1 MTSPTTDRPLRV
13 LFVVFTR
20 SSLGHIV
27 RSTTAAARFAA
38 EGHDVAVACHEEAR
52 DIPAKAGLTWLPI
65 DEIGPAPAWRGMN
78 DPERLRE
85 FIRGR
90 LASPAYVEA
99 SLADELRVIDE
110 FRPDVVLSDM
120 RNTAGVAAAMR
131 GLPSYSIHNLKL
143 FRHPMHVIL
152 PEVLATLSSL
162 GVADV
167 YARRVLGDAM
177 LVPDIALLDDLS
189 VLPAET
195 AALICSLT
203 SEIRHVGPLIPPELA
218 ASAGRPRDPGDPA
231 ARPSGPDGPGGPAA
245 RPSGPGGP
253 GDSGDEP
260 GRRRPLV
267 HVTLGGSGAGD
278 HEIRR
283 VAQAVA
289 DLDVHLAVTLGAAAT
304 PEQVAE
310 AQRALDAVVRTAT
323 VTVTGFRHDAVEL
336 TRAADAA
343 VLHGGHA
350 SMIEGLVLGTPLV
363 FLPHSTE
370 QRLNARRV
378 EELGLGAVLTPDDDE
393 TAVRA
398 KIERALGLKGR
409 PALTRFAEA
418 LVAADGAGRIVE
430 YVTRSWR
437 LARAVAA

>member
-1 MTSPTTDRPLRV
+1 LTSPTTDRPLRV

-90 LASPAYVEA
+90 LAAPAYVEA

-131 GLPSYSIHNLKL
+131 GLPSFSIHNLKL

-162 GVADV
+162 GVADAH
-167 YARRVLGDAM
+167 ARRVLGDAM

-203 SEIRHVGPLIPPELA
+203 SEIRHIGPLIPPELA
-218 ASAGRPRDPGDPA
+218 ASA
-231 ARPSGPDGPGGPAA
+231 ARPSGPDGPGG
-245 RPSGPGGP
+245 
-253 GDSGDEP
+253 SGDEA
-260 GRRRPLV
+260 RRGRPLV

-310 AQRALDAVVRTAT
+310 AQRGLEAVVRSAT
-323 VTVTGFRHDAVEL
+323 VAVTGFRHDAVEL

-398 KIERALGLKGR
+398 KIEQALGLKGR

-418 LVAADGAGRIVE
+418 LVAADGAGRMVE
-430 YVTRSWR
+430 YVTRSWE